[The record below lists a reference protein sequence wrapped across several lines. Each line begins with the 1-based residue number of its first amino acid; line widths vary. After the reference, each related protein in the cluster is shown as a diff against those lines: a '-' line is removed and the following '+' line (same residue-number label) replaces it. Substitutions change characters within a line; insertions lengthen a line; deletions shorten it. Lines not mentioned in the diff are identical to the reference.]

1 MLFALSLSKCIANLG
16 EEDLNSLALTD
27 DHISCVSDEFTKEDL
42 VMKRLWEKA
51 NMERHMAEA
60 RKGSRRRR

>member
-1 MLFALSLSKCIANLG
+1 MLFAFSLSK
-16 EEDLNSLALTD
+16 EDLNSLALTD
-27 DHISCVSDEFTKEDL
+27 DHISCVPDEFTKEDL

-60 RKGSRRRR
+60 RKGSKRRR

>member
-27 DHISCVSDEFTKEDL
+27 DHISCVSDEFTKEAGSCDEASL
-42 VMKRLWEKA
+42 GEGQHGETHGGGEKRI
-51 NMERHMAEA
+51 EA
-60 RKGSRRRR
+60 

>member
-1 MLFALSLSKCIANLG
+1 
-16 EEDLNSLALTD
+16 LTD
-27 DHISCVSDEFTKEDL
+27 DHISCVPDEFTKEDL

-60 RKGSRRRR
+60 RKGSKRRR